1 MLPIIVR
8 SAGYISSGE
17 PSCDSLLHPCCRARF
32 CCANSSTLPTES
44 HLCPKNHQI
53 RRYFTYTHNDQTV
66 DCPISNKELAFHF
79 SEIQGGR
86 RVHSCDCSVLSPCG
100 TSLGMYFFKRTSHLF
115 CDMVSFQAPALQ
127 CLFRYVDWHKFCC
140 TWLIVMIEFCVHLI
154 YLTALFSVWL
164 IRSEMYFHEE
174 IYAIYENKYPPPP
187 TT

>member
-44 HLCPKNHQI
+44 HLCPKNHQF

-100 TSLGMYFFKRTSHLF
+100 TSLGMYFLKELHTCFVIWFPFRLLRFNVSSDMSIDTSF
-115 CDMVSFQAPALQ
+115 AAPG
-127 CLFRYVDWHKFCC
+127 YV
-140 TWLIVMIEFCVHLI
+140 
-154 YLTALFSVWL
+154 
-164 IRSEMYFHEE
+164 
-174 IYAIYENKYPPPP
+174 
-187 TT
+187 